1 MNKIALYVG
10 MMIVLL
16 LPRAAEA
23 NNIAVSNATVTGRNT
38 SAGTNNAANFV
49 NVKFDCSWD
58 NSWRYNSSN
67 GSLSYISVKTGG
79 TGYSATPTVS
89 FSGGGGGSGAAATA
103 TVTSGVITGFTITN
117 AGSGYTSI
125 PTVTIT
131 DGTGT
136 GASADAYVQ
145 SWWDAA
151 WVFIKFRVGDSD
163 PVLGGASSSGT
174 TVTVSSTSNLRAGM
188 PVTVTTGTGAFA
200 AGTVISSITN
210 STQFVVSASPTT
222 PLSAATVRCV
232 RIWEHASLNNTGHTA
247 PTGSTLD
254 VGLASPGSIY
264 NSTTNPGVGVFMY
277 RSSAGTGSNS
287 FTNAQLRWNYGI
299 NGLRD
304 IMAVSIQVFA
314 IEMVYVPQGSF
325 YLGDGSAT
333 ALAQFSTATSLTTP
347 YQVARESQLTVGGT
361 TAGNL
366 RINTAP
372 AGRDNGLNEDFSD
385 ATSQNVPAAYPKGYA
400 AFYCM
405 KHELTQGMY
414 RNFLNTLTYT
424 QQALRTLA
432 AFPPTSAAGTSV
444 LVNPSSQ
451 RTALVIAS
459 SAASAVDPA
468 VYGCNL
474 NGNSTYNES
483 ADGEWIACGYLNFG
497 DVTAFMDWAGLRPM
511 SEFEYEKS
519 ARGPVTPVANE
530 YAWGTTSIT
539 AATGPSNSG
548 TTTEVSST
556 STANS
561 SANASIAGP
570 LRVGSFAAT
579 GTNRQ
584 SAGASY
590 YGILDLTGNVWE
602 RVIPVS
608 DATGRAYTGQHGNG
622 SIGSDGNHNVSGWP
636 GGGSTAGYGLRG
648 GRYSNTTFL
657 MTSDRTRSLD
667 PRTSR
672 VLEWNGRGVRTAP
685 PDVVTSGLLVNY
697 DAGNTASYPGS
708 GTTWTDLS
716 GNGTNATL
724 VNGPTFDASNGGCI
738 VFDGTNDYASLTRPS
753 AIVTGGAITVSVWV
767 RWTTTGTSI
776 ATIQAIVDNNHTGS
790 QGFVIQD
797 RPDLTPKI
805 VGFNGANST
814 YQVGD
819 GTWHHVVGTNDQ
831 TNSKVYI
838 DGVLHAQVAQ
848 AGMPN
853 VQALITLGC
862 WQSGPS
868 RFLNGRIAQ
877 FQMYSRAL
885 TADEVMQNFL
895 AHKSRYGL

>member
-1 MNKIALYVG
+1 
-10 MMIVLL
+10 
-16 LPRAAEA
+16 
-23 NNIAVSNATVTGRNT
+23 
-38 SAGTNNAANFV
+38 
-49 NVKFDCSWD
+49 
-58 NSWRYNSSN
+58 
-67 GSLSYISVKTGG
+67 
-79 TGYSATPTVS
+79 

-117 AGSGYTSI
+117 PGSGYTSI
-125 PTVTIT
+125 PTVTIA

-200 AGTVISSITN
+200 AGTVISSVTN

-222 PLSAATVRCV
+222 PLSAATIRCV
-232 RIWEHASLNNTGHTA
+232 RIWEHAFLNSTGHTA
-247 PTGSTLD
+247 PTGSTVD
-254 VGLASPGSIY
+254 VGLVSPGSVY

-287 FTNAQLRWNYGI
+287 FTNAQLRWNYGA
-299 NGLRD
+299 NGVRD
-304 IMAVSIQVFA
+304 NMAVSIQVFA

-372 AGRDNGLNEDFSD
+372 GGRDGGLNEDLSD
-385 ATSQNVPAAYPKGYA
+385 ATSRSVPAAYPKGYA

-414 RNFLNTLTYT
+414 RNFLNTLSYT
-424 QQALRTLA
+424 QQALRTIVA
-432 AFPPTSAAGTSV
+432 PSSAAGTSV
-444 LVNPSSQ
+444 LVASISQ

-548 TTTEVSST
+548 TITEVST
-556 STANS
+556 TNTANS

-579 GTNRQ
+579 ATNRQ

-602 RVIPVS
+602 RVIPIS
-608 DATGRAYTGQHGNG
+608 DPTGRAYTGQHGNG

-636 GGGSTAGYGLRG
+636 GGSSTAGYGLRG
-648 GRYSNTTFL
+648 GRYSGSAFL

-667 PRTSR
+667 PRTDR
-672 VLEWNGRGVRTAP
+672 TREWNGRGIRTAP
-685 PDVVTSGLLVNY
+685 PDIVTSGLLVNY

-738 VFDGTNDYASLTRPS
+738 VFDGTNDRASFTRPS

-767 RWTTTGTSI
+767 KWTTTGTS
-776 ATIQAIVDNNHTGS
+776 TSDIQALVDNNHTGS
-790 QGFVIQD
+790 QGFVLQD
-797 RPDLTPKI
+797 RPDFTPKI

-838 DGVLHAQVAQ
+838 DGVLHGQVAQ
-848 AGMPN
+848 AGLPT
-853 VQALITLGC
+853 VQALVTLGC